1 MMLRWVYLGNR
12 ILQLR
17 GRSGGVV
24 SGKMGQGEIAHTEFI
39 KKVIYSIES
48 LLAGMFSLFAQ
59 TMRPLDHR
67 KSGKLTL
74 FKSTGEYPLVP
85 LPELFGRFH

>member
-1 MMLRWVYLGNR
+1 MKLRWVYLGSR

-17 GRSGGVV
+17 GRSSGVI
-24 SGKMGQGEIAHTEFI
+24 SGKMGQGEIAHAKFI
-39 KKVIYSIES
+39 KKLSNSVKS
-48 LLAGMFSLFAQ
+48 LLAGVFPLFAQ
-59 TMRPLDHR
+59 TMHAFNRR